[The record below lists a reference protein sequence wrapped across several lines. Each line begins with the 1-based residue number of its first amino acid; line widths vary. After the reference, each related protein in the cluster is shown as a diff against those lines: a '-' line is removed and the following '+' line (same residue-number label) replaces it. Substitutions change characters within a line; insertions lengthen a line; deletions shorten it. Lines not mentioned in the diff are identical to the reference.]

1 MSTEDAT
8 VIAAGI
14 AAVASVTTLFLN
26 TKLSESR
33 EKRRLLWE
41 RELERFFELEEAAG
55 RLVQDLLA
63 FRFNDADARE
73 VAEEKREFLHAAGG
87 RFRRYPD
94 VAGALGELHH
104 CSGWYITQ
112 GLECK
117 TREEFEEARTD
128 LDRAYRELL
137 FASDAVLS
145 RHPWWRK
152 FFTRSFSRRGK
163 PRG

>member
-112 GLECK
+112 GLEAHQVF
-117 TREEFEEARTD
+117 R
-128 LDRAYRELL
+128 LLL
-137 FASDAVLS
+137 FASTFQ
-145 RHPWWRK
+145 PWKRMLVNLRNTEIVNMPVCWR
-152 FFTRSFSRRGK
+152 TMK
-163 PRG
+163 PRTNTA